1 MHKNFTVLGASLL
14 MCASLP
20 LAGMAQELWTI
31 PALDPADGSVVR
43 EISTVSVKIP
53 LDDET
58 QMMLNEEN
66 ISLVTLSNA
75 NGSVLHGAE
84 AGAWIPTDNYSAF
97 LFPIIFDGSATEAG
111 EWTLSI
117 PSGVVYQ
124 VNPNDME
131 PIPGGAVNAPYTAT
145 YTVDPNAKSP
155 VENYVIFPASG
166 SKLNKLTSFNL
177 IYPAVS
183 AMQGYSAFRF
193 TDEVIPG
200 ALSNGTTSYTL
211 MGVFNQEYRESAAI
225 LFAPIDNDWSQLT
238 VTEEGHWTLT
248 IPAGFYTLNGEANP
262 EIKLDYYVNP
272 AYPEFPV
279 TPEPGSEVSKLDTFT
294 IDLFGASTVTI
305 DEEMYVT
312 LSGNGICA
320 ALDVH
325 PSAERPSLYEM
336 TLPAPR
342 TEAGEY
348 TLTIPAGFFH
358 MEDDY
363 GFESTNEE
371 INITYTLKPDYILSP
386 APGTTVESL
395 DVITIEW
402 PGAKSVTFSGDNY
415 GLMLTNGSSYATPCL
430 NVTEVAG
437 AAHPTFTLTRPSY
450 TATPPMGTIR
460 LFINEGVF
468 EVDGEPSAE
477 IAVAYDLKY
486 EVNLDCQVEPANHI
500 VVCDAWGAY
509 WGFIF
514 DESVRLSMNED
525 FDSKVSVIFNGE
537 ELEAGTD
544 YMAMPEGNMLLF
556 SIISPRYLVDGML
569 RVFIEEGALSVSG
582 VDSPFINATFQVFT
596 PREYD
601 YVLSPADD
609 SEVDALNEIT
619 ITFPDAEEI
628 EVFQEYGARLALGYQ
643 ASENAAIEVKDTP
656 EGAVAVLSFSKLPVE
671 NGDYTLTVNE
681 GTFTLD
687 GIFSSPA
694 ISATFHYDSLS
705 GVSLV
710 SADSK
715 YTVVSIDGKL
725 LLKDAD
731 SLDSLE
737 KGFYIVNG
745 KKAFINN

>member
-20 LAGMAQELWTI
+20 MAGLAQELWTI

-53 LDDET
+53 FGDET
-58 QMMLNEEN
+58 QMVLNEEN

-75 NGSVLHGAE
+75 SGSVIHGAE
-84 AGAWIPTDNYSAF
+84 VGGWTPTDNYTAL

-111 EWTLSI
+111 EWTISI
-117 PSGVVYQ
+117 PSGVVHE
-124 VNPNDME
+124 VNPNNMD

-155 VENYVIFPASG
+155 IENYVILPASG
-166 SKLNKLTSFNL
+166 SKVNKLTSFNL
-177 IYPAVS
+177 IYPDVS

-193 TDEVIPG
+193 TDEIIPG
-200 ALSNGTTSYTL
+200 ALTNGNTSYTL
-211 MGVFNQEYRESAAI
+211 MGVFNQEYREAAAI
-225 LFAPIDNDWSQLT
+225 LFAPIDNDWNQLT
-238 VTEEGHWTLT
+238 VTEAGHWTLT
-248 IPAGFYTLNGEANP
+248 IPAGYYSLNGEANP
-262 EIKLDYYVNP
+262 EIKLDYYLRP
-272 AYPEFPV
+272 SYPEFPV
-279 TPEPGSEVSKLDTFT
+279 TPEPESELSKFGTFT
-294 IDLFGASTVTI
+294 IDLFGAS
-305 DEEMYVT
+305 YVT
-312 LSGNGICA
+312 LAEDKAVTLNGKGFSA
-320 ALDVH
+320 ELNVR

-336 TLPAPR
+336 TLNGAPS
-342 TEAGEY
+342 EAGEY
-348 TLTIPAGFFH
+348 TLNIPAGFFL
-358 MEDDY
+358 MENDY

-371 INITYTLKPDYILSP
+371 MKITYTLKPDYIISP
-386 APGTTVESL
+386 TPGTTVESL

-415 GLMLTNGSSYATPCL
+415 GLMLTNGSNYATPCL
-430 NVTEVAG
+430 DVTEVAG

-450 TATPPMGTIR
+450 TSAPPMGTIR
-460 LFINEGVF
+460 LLIDEGVF

-477 IAVAYDLKY
+477 VAVTYDLQY
-486 EVNLDCQVEPANHI
+486 EVNLDYQVEPANHI

-525 FDSKVSVIFNGE
+525 FDSKVSVSFNGE
-537 ELEAGTD
+537 ELEAGSD
-544 YMAMPEGNMLLF
+544 YMAMTEGNMLLF
-556 SIISPRYLVDGML
+556 SLFSPRYLRDAML
-569 RVFIEEGALSVSG
+569 RVFVDEGALSVGG
-582 VDSPFINATFQVFT
+582 VDSPAISATFQLVT

-601 YVLSPADD
+601 YVLSPADG

-628 EVFQEYGARLALGYQ
+628 EVFQEYGARLALGYE
-643 ASENAAIEVKDTP
+643 ASENASIEVKTTS
-656 EGAVAVLSFSKLPVE
+656 EGAVAVLSFSKLPVD

-687 GIFSSPA
+687 GVFSSPA
-694 ISATFHYDSLS
+694 ISATFHYDALS
-705 GVSLV
+705 GVSLI
-710 SADSK
+710 SAEGK
-715 YTVVSIDGKL
+715 YTVISLDGKL

-745 KKAFINN
+745 KKTFIKD